1 MSGFRARSARP
12 HSIARR
18 AGKYFH
24 FCYNATMLYIFTGD
38 GKGKTTAALG
48 QALRSVG
55 DGKKVLMIQ
64 FIKGPWPSGEDESH
78 KRLMPDFELRKRGK
92 GFVGI
97 LNDTLPREEHGRAAE
112 RALQELMDEAE
123 SARWNIIIA
132 DEINNALDLALISLE
147 GVFKLIDTAQE
158 KKVDLIFTGRGV
170 KQELIDRADLVTEM
184 GDVKHPFYEGKKA
197 RRGIEY

>member
-1 MSGFRARSARP
+1 
-12 HSIARR
+12 
-18 AGKYFH
+18 
-24 FCYNATMLYIFTGD
+24 MLYVFTGD

-78 KRLMPDFELRKRGK
+78 KRLLPDFELRKRGK

-97 LNDTLPREEHGRAAE
+97 INDTLPREEHERAAQG
-112 RALQELMDEAE
+112 ALEELTQEAE
-123 SARWNIIIA
+123 SGHWNIIIA
-132 DEINNALDLALISLE
+132 DEINNALDLSLITIE
-147 GVFKLIDTAQE
+147 GVIKLIEATQE
-158 KKVDLIFTGRGV
+158 KKVDLILTGRGA
-170 KQELIDRADLVTEM
+170 KPEIIKLADLVSEVK
-184 GDVKHPFYEGKKA
+184 DIKHPYYEGKKA

>member
-1 MSGFRARSARP
+1 MFLVFLS
-12 HSIARR
+12 
-18 AGKYFH
+18 
-24 FCYNATMLYIFTGD
+24 YNERMLYVFTGD

-78 KRLMPDFELRKRGK
+78 KCLLPDFELRKRGK

-97 LNDTLPREEHGRAAE
+97 LNDTLPREEHERAALG
-112 RALQELMDEAE
+112 ALEELTREAE
-123 SARWNIIIA
+123 SGRWNIIIA
-132 DEINNALDLALISLE
+132 DEINNALDLGLIKEDEVLRYIE
-147 GVFKLIDTAQE
+147 VGRE
-158 KKVDLIFTGRGV
+158 KKIDLIFTGRGA
-170 KQELIDRADLVTEM
+170 KQSIIGQADLVTEM
-184 GDVKHPFYEGKKA
+184 KDIKHPFYEGKKA

>member
-1 MSGFRARSARP
+1 M
-12 HSIARR
+12 I
-18 AGKYFH
+18 
-24 FCYNATMLYIFTGD
+24 YIFTGD

-78 KRLMPDFELRKRGK
+78 KRLLPDFELRKRGK

-97 LNDTLPREEHGRAAE
+97 LNDTLPREEHEGAAKD
-112 RALQELMDEAE
+112 ALAELIREVE
-123 SARWNIIIA
+123 GEQWNIIIA
-132 DEINNALDLALISLE
+132 DEIHNAIDLGLIAEEDALR
-147 GVFKLIDTAQE
+147 LIRTSRE
-158 KKVDLIFTGRGV
+158 KKVDLILTGRGA
-170 KQELIDRADLVTEM
+170 KQSLIDEADLVSEIK
-184 GDVKHPFYEGKKA
+184 DVKHPFYEGKKA

>member
-1 MSGFRARSARP
+1 MF
-12 HSIARR
+12 
-18 AGKYFH
+18 
-24 FCYNATMLYIFTGD
+24 YIFTGN

-78 KRLMPDFELRKRGK
+78 KKLMPDFELRKRGK

-97 LNDTLPREEHGRAAE
+97 LNDSLPREVHEEAA
-112 RALQELMDEAE
+112 RSALNELILETE
-123 SARWNIIIA
+123 SGKWDIVIA
-132 DEINNALDLALISLE
+132 DEINNALDLDLIEESRAHALLSI
-147 GVFKLIDTAQE
+147 ARE
-158 KKVDLIFTGRGV
+158 KKVDLIYTGRGA
-170 KQELIDRADLVTEM
+170 KESLISEADLVSEIN
-184 GDVKHPFYEGKKA
+184 DVKHPYQEGKKA